1 MSDFLWQ
8 SFVTLLVI
16 IDPFMIVPVF
26 IGLTHNDSSLKRE
39 RIARKTCVIA
49 MILLVFFA
57 LAGDYLLDVM
67 GISEPAFRIA
77 GGFLLLLAGVEMVM
91 AKSTGSRTP
100 TNAEEK
106 EAIDRDDISVFP
118 LAIPLIAGPGSMTSI
133 VVLMR
138 EAEHR
143 GATVEMGVI
152 LIAIFVLFL
161 TYIAMRMAERLMK
174 LLGVTGM
181 NVLTRVFGV
190 IVAAL
195 ATQYIVH
202 GVTAVVKGMQ

>member
-1 MSDFLWQ
+1 
-8 SFVTLLVI
+8 
-16 IDPFMIVPVF
+16 
-26 IGLTHNDSSLKRE
+26 
-39 RIARKTCVIA
+39 
-49 MILLVFFA
+49 
-57 LAGDYLLDVM
+57 
-67 GISEPAFRIA
+67 
-77 GGFLLLLAGVEMVM
+77 M

-138 EAEHR
+138 EAEHH

-161 TYIAMRMAERLMK
+161 TYIAMRMAEKLMK

-195 ATQYIVH
+195 ATQYILH